1 MYETKTCPRCGAQM
15 FADMDVCYECLHG
28 YCEDG
33 EQVPDEAYADIA
45 TCVGEL
51 EGAWCL
57 RISTSVVDVTVGVPD
72 RGLVIGRG
80 TSCDV
85 VLHTQAVSRKHVSI
99 DNEGQR
105 LVAHDLGATNRA
117 TVNGRVVGGEAVLH
131 AGDVIEVCG
140 TTMRVG
146 RIAQK
151 HH

>member
-1 MYETKTCPRCGAQM
+1 MYETKTCPQCGAQM
-15 FADMDVCYECLHG
+15 FSDMDVCYECLHG

-33 EQVPDEAYADIA
+33 EQVPEEAYADIA
-45 TCVGEL
+45 AHVEEA

-85 VLHTQAVSRKHVSI
+85 VLHAQAVSRRHVSI
-99 DNEGQR
+99 DNEGRR

-117 TVNGRVVGGEAVLH
+117 TVNGKAVGKASVLN
-131 AGDVIEVCG
+131 AGDVLEVCG

-146 RIAQK
+146 RVAQK